1 MRKPQANSGS
11 PHILRDVRSTPKPE
25 VVFLRWRLHTATE
38 VKRVHAVRELTGGE
52 NSARAQ
58 THACT
63 DTHMCTHACTDI
75 SKCTH
80 ACAQTHAC
88 AHTHV
93 HTHTRTFF

>member
-1 MRKPQANSGS
+1 MNMRKPQANSGS

-63 DTHMCTHACTDI
+63 LGCVVVGLDTRC
-75 SKCTH
+75 
-80 ACAQTHAC
+80 
-88 AHTHV
+88 
-93 HTHTRTFF
+93 TRTPHVSVCV